1 VEISAA
7 ACQLEPIYGELTKSI
22 AEVKQAL
29 ARAESDGVDILCL
42 PECFLT
48 GYFRD
53 PIEAA
58 ENSISLNSPLFES
71 ILGDLSGF
79 EPLLIVGLIER
90 DKAGLF
96 NAAVVIEK
104 GRLLGRY
111 RKRHLLEP
119 AFQPGTE
126 SPIFER
132 NGLKFGINI
141 CYDANFPD
149 GAQELREHGAALIF
163 YLLNN
168 SLPLITARKWRH
180 RHISNLTAR
189 AKECSVT
196 IVSSDVVE
204 SSHSRIGYGFT
215 TAIDHRGVI
224 VDRVEELQV
233 GRACLQLPMT
243 AAAI

>member
-1 VEISAA
+1 M
-7 ACQLEPIYGELTKSI
+7 T
-22 AEVKQAL
+22 EVKLAL
-29 ARAESDGVDILCL
+29 ARAESDGMDILCL

-48 GYFRD
+48 GYFRN

-58 ENSISLNSPLFES
+58 ENSISLDSPLFES
-71 ILGDLSGF
+71 ILADLSGF
-79 EPLLIVGLIER
+79 DPLLIVGLVER
-90 DKAGLF
+90 AQAGLF
-96 NAAVVIEK
+96 NSAVVIEK
-104 GRLLGRY
+104 GQLIGRY

-132 NGLKFGINI
+132 RGLKFGINI

-149 GAQELREHGAALIF
+149 GARELKEQGAALIF

-168 SLPLITARKWRH
+168 SLPPATARKWRH
-180 RHISNLTAR
+180 RHISNLTTR
-189 AKECSVT
+189 AKECSVP

-204 SSHSRIGYGFT
+204 NSRSRIGYGFT
-215 TAIDHRGVI
+215 TAIDHRGAI

-233 GRACLQLPMT
+233 GRVCLQLPVP
-243 AAAI
+243 AAAA

>member
-1 VEISAA
+1 M
-7 ACQLEPIYGELTKSI
+7 T
-22 AEVKQAL
+22 EVKLAL

-53 PIEAA
+53 PSEAA
-58 ENSISLNSPLFES
+58 ENSISLDSSLFES
-71 ILGDLSGF
+71 ILADLSGF
-79 EPLLIVGLIER
+79 DPLLIVGLIER
-90 DKAGLF
+90 AQTGLF
-96 NAAVVIEK
+96 NSAVVIEK
-104 GRLLGRY
+104 GQLIGRY

-126 SPIFER
+126 SPVFER
-132 NGLKFGINI
+132 CGLKFGINI

-149 GAQELREHGAALIF
+149 AARELKEHGAALIF

-168 SLPLITARKWRH
+168 SLPPITARKWRL

-189 AKECSVT
+189 AEECSVP

-204 SSHSRIGYGFT
+204 SSRSRIGYGFT
-215 TAIDHRGVI
+215 AAIDHHGAI
-224 VDRVEELQV
+224 VDRVEEMQV
-233 GRACLQLPMT
+233 GRVCLQLPVPV
-243 AAAI
+243 AAI